1 MCPIPS
7 FSTALLIDIK
17 LAVVQVALHG
27 GAPNKNIGDAF
38 LLVWKFPKGC
48 TVEDIARVTSVP
60 DATEHEASALS
71 SILLDQPLRCWQ
83 TCAC

>member
-1 MCPIPS
+1 MSP
-7 FSTALLIDIK
+7 LI
-17 LAVVQVALHG
+17 AVVQVALHG

-60 DATEHEASALS
+60 DTREHEASVALA
-71 SILLDQPLRCWQ
+71 ILLCHPSWLWQ
-83 TCAC
+83 TCAR